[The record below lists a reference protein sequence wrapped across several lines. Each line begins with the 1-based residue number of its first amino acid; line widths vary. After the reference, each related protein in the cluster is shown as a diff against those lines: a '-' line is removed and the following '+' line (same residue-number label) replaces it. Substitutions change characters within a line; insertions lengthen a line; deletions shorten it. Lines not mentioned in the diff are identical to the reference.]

1 MSFFVIIRAICKAD
15 ASAVLGFET
24 TLFPVIQEILSND
37 VTGRQLLPG
46 FLAQFGWSGTLSLPH
61 VLLVCFISEFLP
73 YVFQVLSLLL
83 EIRQDEI
90 PEPYMK
96 LFPLLLSPVLW
107 ERTGTSC
114 HFALFCTLVNFTIVR
129 LPV

>member
-1 MSFFVIIRAICKAD
+1 VS
-15 ASAVLGFET
+15 GFET

-37 VTGRQLLPG
+37 VTGTHLLPG
-46 FLAQFGWSGTLSLPH
+46 FLAQFGWSATLSSPN
-61 VLLVCFISEFLP
+61 VLLFCHVSEFLP

-107 ERTGTSC
+107 ERTGKSY
-114 HFALFCTLVNFTIVR
+114 FSSVICT
-129 LPV
+129 